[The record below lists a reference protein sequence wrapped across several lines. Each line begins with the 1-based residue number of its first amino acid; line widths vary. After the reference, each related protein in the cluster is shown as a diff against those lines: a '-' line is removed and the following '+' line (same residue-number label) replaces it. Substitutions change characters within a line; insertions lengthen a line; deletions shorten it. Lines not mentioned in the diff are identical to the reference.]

1 MAPGALGHPGDFN
14 PWPFYPPR
22 SPITNHFEGS
32 RFSLTIPP
40 KRSRQKNCQVFFA
53 FFVLPSRSKRG
64 KCCGLFLWVVGSC
77 ASRKALQVGG
87 VEQNFKQSSSSDYWQ
102 EIYTPKKLIA
112 GIIEKMH
119 DLFSWA
125 WVKCCFTSFKKTCLF
140 NLQTLG
146 WSPSQAFKK
155 GSRVTIPKRSQFAE
169 RSRSLS
175 DLMSW
180 FNDFNES
187 WTMQFVCPARFLSQN
202 VSTNKYFEP
211 KCVRKDGNFR
221 IQTGP
226 KLLQALKKKQNHSK
240 NRKNGC

>member
-1 MAPGALGHPGDFN
+1 
-14 PWPFYPPR
+14 
-22 SPITNHFEGS
+22 
-32 RFSLTIPP
+32 
-40 KRSRQKNCQVFFA
+40 
-53 FFVLPSRSKRG
+53 
-64 KCCGLFLWVVGSC
+64 
-77 ASRKALQVGG
+77 
-87 VEQNFKQSSSSDYWQ
+87 
-102 EIYTPKKLIA
+102 
-112 GIIEKMH
+112 MH

-187 WTMQFVCPARFLSQN
+187 RTMQFVCPARFLSQN
-202 VSTNKYFEP
+202 VSTSKYFQPNVWERIEFSASKLDRSSSKYFFLQTKPFKHPQNWMLLVLSIWYCWILLSLCDSP
-211 KCVRKDGNFR
+211 KKCCWKTKHIYPRF
-221 IQTGP
+221 
-226 KLLQALKKKQNHSK
+226 LLQALFWVDRMIFFDFTRSK
-240 NRKNGC
+240 SRRISS